1 MTRVVGPAVLL
12 AIAACSG
19 RNAAPPGSTAHAPAA
34 VPVDPPGGRLRAV
47 AEFTSIADPAA
58 RSRALF
64 LEVSRVLTHPRCV
77 NCHPPDE
84 SPRQGDGHVLHD
96 PPVIRGAN
104 DRGVV
109 GMQCFGCHQDRNA
122 ELARIPGA
130 PDWHLAPLSMAWLG
144 KSPAQICAQ
153 IVAASTSG
161 GPHQKTL
168 AQVHEHLAHDK
179 LVAWGFAPGADRR
192 PPPGTPADVAA
203 LFDAWMKT
211 GAVCPNAED
220 EVPR

>member
-1 MTRVVGPAVLL
+1 MLSPVLRVVAVLAL
-12 AIAACSG
+12 CAGCSG
-19 RNAAPPGSTAHAPAA
+19 RNAAPPSPSPRA
-34 VPVDPPGGRLRAV
+34 VDTPEPPGGRLRSV
-47 AEFTSIADPAA
+47 AELSAIAHPGQ

-77 NCHPPDE
+77 NCHPTDD
-84 SPRQGDGHVLHD
+84 SPRQGDGGAFHD

-130 PDWHLAPLSMAWLG
+130 PDWHLAPLAMAWFG

-153 IVAASTSG
+153 IVEASRTG
-161 GPHQKTL
+161 GKTL

-203 LFDAWMKT
+203 LFDAWVSS
-211 GAVCPNAED
+211 GATCPNAED

>member
-1 MTRVVGPAVLL
+1 MPVVKRVALVTSAL

-19 RNAAPPGSTAHAPAA
+19 RNTAPPAPAPQLPAAAPEPA
-34 VPVDPPGGRLRAV
+34 GGRLRPV
-47 AEFTSIADPAA
+47 AEFTAIADTSA

-77 NCHPPDE
+77 NCHPPDD
-84 SPRQGDGHVLHD
+84 SPRQGDGGALHD
-96 PPVIRGAN
+96 PPVIRGAA

-130 PDWHLAPLSMAWLG
+130 PDWHLAPLAMAWLG
-144 KSPAQICAQ
+144 KTPAQICTQ
-153 IVAASTSG
+153 LVAASTSG
-161 GPHQKTL
+161 GKTL

-203 LFDAWMKT
+203 LFDAWMKA
-211 GAVCPNAED
+211 GAVCPNPDD